1 MWLITPIGFF
11 SIVRKPEDTN
21 AGTLTLR
28 ARAKDDL
35 MALRHKYLPELG
47 EIQKG
52 GGTDYPYRARAK
64 KADVAAVMA
73 RLVDDIDYDNFKNV
87 VHERQGSTRAH
98 LYGKVWEVLY
108 KIRSNPSA
116 VTELSATMTA
126 VLAAGPKVHLRK
138 DDHGNTVYLS
148 KPSTPTCLEAWAD
161 PMAVACVIPD
171 GPMPAAVNSIQTA
184 SWEQPPVS
192 VQAWEALAQSALI
205 EEPAFK
211 VPAGLKSAAGAVV
224 REPDGRYWI
233 VAPSNAFGGHAA
245 TFPKG
250 KLDGMSLQACALKEV
265 FEEAGLQIRLTRHLI
280 DSKRSGSYTR
290 YYLAERIGGNPADMC
305 WESQAVML
313 APQSQLPK
321 LLTNSH
327 DKAIVDKLA
336 MT

>member
-35 MALRHKYLPELG
+35 MALRQKYLPELG

-73 RLVDDIDYDNFKNV
+73 KLVDDIDYNNFKNV

-108 KIRSNPSA
+108 KIRSNPAA
-116 VTELSATMTA
+116 VAELSESKVA
-126 VLAAGPKVHLRK
+126 VQIQGPKVHPRK
-138 DDHGNTVYLS
+138 DDHGKTVHLS
-148 KPSTPTCLEAWAD
+148 KPSTPTDLSAWAD
-161 PMAVACVIPD
+161 PSAVACVIPD
-171 GPMPAAVNSIQTA
+171 GPMPAEVNAIPTA
-184 SWEQPPVS
+184 SWAQPPATE
-192 VQAWEALAQSALI
+192 QAWEALAQSALI
-205 EEPAFK
+205 EEPPFK
-211 VPAGLKSAAGAVV
+211 VPAGLKPAAGAVV
-224 REPDGRYWI
+224 REPDGRCWI

-265 FEEAGLQIRLTRHLI
+265 FEEAGLQIWLTHHLI

-313 APQSQLPK
+313 VPASQLPT
-321 LLTNSH
+321 LLTNPH
-327 DKAIVDKLA
+327 DQAIVDKLGKS
-336 MT
+336 